1 MGLFA
6 CTATEAGGTLR
17 LRTGFKQPR
26 PLQTTMKLL
35 LLTIVAVLGLISCAS
50 KRLIS
55 PPDPGKAGIVL
66 ETEQT
71 AEHKWG

>member
-1 MGLFA
+1 
-6 CTATEAGGTLR
+6 
-17 LRTGFKQPR
+17 
-26 PLQTTMKLL
+26 MKLL